1 MSASSGS
8 LELQLSGR
16 RGFNPWKLG
25 YPITGSQ
32 NPEPTQPNQTKQKS
46 IFINV
51 PKFPTWLGSSGWFLT
66 RIEDKVYTSVC
77 IVSQGLLVAMSK
89 ILQRKMTSSLLQQL
103 SKLLL
108 FSKFTKG
115 SSSNENNCGV
125 QIRLTYKVFNFYFN
139 TPTQ

>member
-1 MSASSGS
+1 MAS
-8 LELQLSGR
+8 LQFILFTISVERNHTSTNKNSKSPCLDLS
-16 RGFNPWKLG
+16 
-25 YPITGSQ
+25 
-32 NPEPTQPNQTKQKS
+32 NQAYS
-46 IFINV
+46 NSINV
-51 PKFPTWLGSSGWFLT
+51 YKFPTWLGSSGWFLT

-125 QIRLTYKVFNFYFN
+125 QIRLTAMPDEYGTLSK
-139 TPTQ
+139 